1 MNEQD
6 RKQLLAEF
14 SDKSGLVNLDDLT
27 NSFYAKLV
35 DEEISKNEKS
45 PEMVAA
51 IAELYRAIKY

>member
-1 MNEQD
+1 MDNKREE
-6 RKQLLAEF
+6 RILKKF
-14 SDKSGLVNLDDLT
+14 SKDGMINLDDLT